1 MSEEKP
7 IKNMLGL
14 LRLTQQ
20 PDFAMSR
27 QERILKTKEEVLRIL
42 GRELPYL
49 NERYGVGKIAL
60 FGSYSRDEQDAGS
73 DIDLLVQFD
82 RPIGFFK
89 FIAVEDYLM
98 GRLGER
104 VELVTEDALKPV
116 IKPRIMQECV
126 YVQAS

>member
-1 MSEEKP
+1 
-7 IKNMLGL
+7 
-14 LRLTQQ
+14 
-20 PDFAMSR
+20 MSR